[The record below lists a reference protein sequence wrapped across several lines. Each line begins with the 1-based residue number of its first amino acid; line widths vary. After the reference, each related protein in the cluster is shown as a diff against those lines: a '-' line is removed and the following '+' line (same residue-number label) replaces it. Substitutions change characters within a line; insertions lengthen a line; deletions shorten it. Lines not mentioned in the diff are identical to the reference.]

1 VIVTLVVTGLLLG
14 GGLSIGGG
22 LAPASAAPEDPIS
35 PQPTQSAEAPSGTSP
50 GQAVP
55 SQAAP
60 SDAAPSESAPSEP
73 APAPTDDAPAP
84 GPPQTTDPGS
94 VTPPPATAPVIQSPA
109 DGQLVS
115 APLTIAG
122 TGTPGGS
129 VQILAGGSSEP
140 VCIVTPDGGGA
151 WSCEAGALESSSSTS
166 IRAVEITAG
175 GNLADSISVRVLNAP
190 TVTGGPR
197 GSLTNAVVQGRAY
210 PGATVTAVASAFSCS
225 GTADASGAWSCPLAG
240 GITDGD
246 YTVTATQATAWSDG
260 AASPAS
266 ASTAIQVDVTV
277 PAAPVLLEPRAGTA
291 LPASGAVFRGTG
303 ESGATVSV
311 FAGAYSLC
319 QVVVSGGSWSCA
331 AAAIPAGSYNV
342 AVLQQDPAGNVS
354 VQSGALS
361 LTFQDAATN
370 APGTPTGTAPPTTAP
385 ASPSAP
391 APGSPSSPSGP
402 GAGSGSGTGTGPAP
416 GAEGAAPSSP
426 STPEQGGGAVP
437 PGAAATP
444 PGTWT
449 DATRFTAALQPV
461 VGAGVATVWW
471 IALVLGALALVL
483 IALPARLLSSTVSTV
498 AGREEA
504 ASGRGTA
511 GRVLAGLLG
520 RNRSRHEFDRAP
532 EVRISPLVSA
542 GATLFGAAAIVTLSS
557 PVQTQPAY
565 LRLFIAVAAALALV
579 NLMATVV
586 PSFVAKAAFG
596 VVSSARVRPGL
607 LLVSAAA
614 AFVSRLADL
623 DPVLVFGLVTGLV
636 LAGAGAGRRV
646 ERGKLATV
654 QVLGLLLLGAVAWLV
669 SGAVGVATGS
679 PDVWGSAAAEFLHVV
694 VLASFGASSM
704 LLVPFGGSAGRRIL
718 DWSPA
723 TWTLLAIASF
733 TALSVLFV
741 PAIVEAAGTGE
752 GTGGVL
758 VPLIGGIAF
767 AAVCLSAWAWVR
779 FVAADDDRP

>member
-1 VIVTLVVTGLLLG
+1 LTLVVTGLLLG
-14 GGLSIGGG
+14 GALPIGGG
-22 LAPASAAPEDPIS
+22 LAPASAATEDPVA
-35 PQPTQSAEAPSGTSP
+35 PQPSKAAQAPSDTSP

-55 SQAAP
+55 SQTAP
-60 SDAAPSESAPSEP
+60 SGAAPSELAPT

-94 VTPPPATAPVIQSPA
+94 VTPPPASAPVIQSPA

-115 APLTIAG
+115 APLAISG

-140 VCIVTPDGGGA
+140 VCIATPDGGGA
-151 WSCEAGALESSSSTS
+151 WSCETSALESSSSTS
-166 IRAVEITAG
+166 IRAVQITAG

-225 GTADASGAWSCPLAG
+225 GAADASGAWSCPLAG

-246 YTVTATQATAWSDG
+246 YTVTATQATAWSEG

-266 ASTAIQVDVTV
+266 APTAIQVDVTV

-303 ESGATVSV
+303 ENGATVSV

-319 QVVVSGGSWSCA
+319 QVVVSGGSWSCT

-385 ASPSAP
+385 GSPSAP

-402 GAGSGSGTGTGPAP
+402 GAGAGTGPGPVP
-416 GAEGAAPSSP
+416 GAEGSAPSSP
-426 STPEQGGGAVP
+426 STPDQGGGVVP
-437 PGAAATP
+437 PGTAGTP

-461 VGAGVATVWW
+461 MGAGVATVWW

-520 RNRSRHEFDRAP
+520 RNRSRHEFERAP
-532 EVRISPLVSA
+532 DVRISPWVSA
-542 GATLFGAAAIVTLSS
+542 GATLCAAAAIVTLSS

-579 NLMATVV
+579 NLMATVP
-586 PSFVAKAAFG
+586 PSLVAKAAFG

-614 AFVSRLADL
+614 ALVSRLADL

-636 LAGAGAGRRV
+636 VAGTDAGHRV
-646 ERGKLATV
+646 ERGRLATV

-669 SGAVGVATGS
+669 SGAAGVATGS

-704 LLVPFGGSAGRRIL
+704 LLVPFGRSAGRRIL

-741 PAIVEAAGTGE
+741 PALVEAAGE
-752 GTGGVL
+752 GAGAGAGSML

-779 FVAADDDRP
+779 FVAVDDDRP